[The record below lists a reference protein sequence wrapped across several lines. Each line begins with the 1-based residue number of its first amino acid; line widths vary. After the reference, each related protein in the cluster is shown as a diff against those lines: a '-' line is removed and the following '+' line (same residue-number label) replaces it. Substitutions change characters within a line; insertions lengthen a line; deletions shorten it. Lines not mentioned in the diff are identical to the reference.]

1 MKRDMNNITDINKY
15 RENIMPDSS
24 GFNINEPGVP
34 VEFVSEE
41 FVNSYLQA
49 TSYNT
54 PDLWSRI
61 DAGFEIEAQNVKAK
75 QKLKYKRVSKV
86 VGFVAAAAL
95 ITIIALPIMKLSTDS
110 KKDMEMTTESTVMEN
125 SVKGDGV
132 NDSAAMEA
140 PYEGA
145 ASDSAEEMVAESVE
159 EMSTE
164 ATDGLQ
170 SSANGQESSAQSS
183 MVGDGTNN
191 QWNVNSDS
199 ETELEAQL
207 KDIQGI
213 QTDARKLKIIVEFD
227 FSNENQVVVKIT
239 SNVSSEYTEFD
250 IDVDDKVILTNPL
263 YIQAMD
269 SMVYTAE
276 ITLDSVTVDAEGNIT
291 GRIIDLIRK

>member
-75 QKLKYKRVSKV
+75 QKQRYKRVSKV

-110 KKDMEMTTESTVMEN
+110 KKDMEMATESTVMED
-125 SVKGDGV
+125 SVKGDGA
-132 NDSAAMEA
+132 NDSVAMEA

-170 SSANGQESSAQSS
+170 SSANGQESPAQSP
-183 MVGDGTNN
+183 MVGDTTNN
-191 QWNVNSDS
+191 HWNVGSDS

-227 FSNENQVVVKIT
+227 FSNEDQVVVKIT
-239 SNVSSEYTEFD
+239 SNVSSEYAEFD
-250 IDVDDKVILTNPL
+250 INVDDKVILSNPL

-269 SMVYTAE
+269 SMIYTAE
-276 ITLDSVTVDAEGNIT
+276 ITLDSVTVDSEGNIT

>member
-75 QKLKYKRVSKV
+75 QKQRYKRVSKV

-110 KKDMEMTTESTVMEN
+110 KKDMEMATESTVMEN
-125 SVKGDGV
+125 SVKGDGA
-132 NDSAAMEA
+132 NDSVAMEA

-170 SSANGQESSAQSS
+170 SSANGQESPAQSP
-183 MVGDGTNN
+183 MVGDTTNN
-191 QWNVNSDS
+191 HWNVGSDS

-227 FSNENQVVVKIT
+227 FSNEDQVVVKIT
-239 SNVSSEYTEFD
+239 SNVSSEYAEFD
-250 IDVDDKVILTNPL
+250 INVDDKVILSNPL
-263 YIQAMD
+263 YIYAMD
-269 SMVYTAE
+269 SMLYTAE

>member
-61 DAGFEIEAQNVKAK
+61 DAGFEIEAQNVKSK
-75 QKLKYKRVSKV
+75 QKQKYKRVSKV

-110 KKDMEMTTESTVMEN
+110 KKEMATESTVMEN
-125 SVKGDGV
+125 SVMKDEV
-132 NDSAAMEA
+132 NDSVAMEA

-145 ASDSAEEMVAESVE
+145 ASDSVEEMV
-159 EMSTE
+159 T
-164 ATDGLQ
+164 
-170 SSANGQESSAQSS
+170 ESSSSQSP
-183 MVGDGTNN
+183 MVDDGTNN
-191 QWNVNSDS
+191 QLNMDADS

-250 IDVDDKVILTNPL
+250 INVDDKVILSNPL
-263 YIQAMD
+263 YIYAMD
-269 SMVYTAE
+269 SMLYTAE